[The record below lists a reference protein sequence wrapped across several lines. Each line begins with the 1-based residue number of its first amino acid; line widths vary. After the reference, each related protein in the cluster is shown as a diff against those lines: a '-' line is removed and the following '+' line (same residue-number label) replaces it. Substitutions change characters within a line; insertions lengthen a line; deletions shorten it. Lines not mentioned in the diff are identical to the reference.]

1 MAIPAQLRAI
11 VIASVTMLAAA
22 CSNGRGS
29 VADPAPAE
37 PPALYTVTAEVIGLQ
52 GVGLTLRNNGADEI
66 AITSD
71 GAIEFA
77 TQLPDGATYSVTI
90 ERQPSGPE
98 QSCTIADGAGRVAGS
113 NVVINVSCTTSA
125 PASYLLGGT
134 VTGLTGSGLTLDNG
148 AGETLA
154 IVADGEF
161 AFLAP
166 LPEGASY
173 EVRVSA
179 QPRAPSQ
186 VCTIANATGTIDA
199 NDVTNIRVTC
209 AANSFALGGIVSGL
223 LGEGLE
229 LQNGGVA
236 LAIENNGPFRFPQR
250 IADGV
255 AYEVGVRTQPSNP
268 RQSCSVAN
276 GVGTFAGSDVSNIAV
291 ACTTDR
297 FSIGGTIAGL
307 AGSGLVL
314 EALGAGEVRP
324 EANGLFQFPMTL
336 PSGAPYVIAVKRQPN
351 NPRQTCAITNGS
363 GAVQDADIT
372 NVGVT
377 CVTDRFTIGGR
388 VNGLSGSGLA
398 LQLNGRNDLAIA
410 ANGNFIFDT
419 TLASGTAY
427 EVSVRTQPSTPAQT
441 CTVARGSG
449 TVGSN
454 NVTNVEITCATRTF
468 TLAGTVSGLLGAGL
482 TLQNNGQNP
491 VEVESNGAFQFG
503 REFASG
509 SAYNVTV
516 RTQPSNPTQACVVAN
531 GTGVITTADVTSI
544 AVTCTTSTF
553 SVGGNVNGLAGS
565 GLVLRNNG
573 GDDLAVD
580 ADGGFSFATPLPSG
594 TTYNVSVAVQP
605 TNPTQACVVSNGSG
619 AIGAG
624 NVTNIGVSCTTI
636 EYTVGGTVS
645 GLNGSGLVLQNN
657 GGEPLPIAANGPFVF
672 AGSASAGTPYDVT
685 VLAQPTNPAQ
695 VCTVENGSGSLN
707 GNVTNVQVAC
717 IDVTY
722 SIGGTVA
729 GLGPGRTL
737 LLENNGANMLVL
749 SNDGPFVFPTE
760 IPSGASYSVTIA
772 NMPIDR
778 LCKVANGQGI
788 ALGPVTNVTVT
799 CTPSAL
805 PP

>member
-1 MAIPAQLRAI
+1 
-11 VIASVTMLAAA
+11 
-22 CSNGRGS
+22 
-29 VADPAPAE
+29 
-37 PPALYTVTAEVIGLQ
+37 
-52 GVGLTLRNNGADEI
+52 
-66 AITSD
+66 
-71 GAIEFA
+71 
-77 TQLPDGATYSVTI
+77 
-90 ERQPSGPE
+90 
-98 QSCTIADGAGRVAGS
+98 
-113 NVVINVSCTTSA
+113 
-125 PASYLLGGT
+125 
-134 VTGLTGSGLTLDNG
+134 
-148 AGETLA
+148 
-154 IVADGEF
+154 
-161 AFLAP
+161 
-166 LPEGASY
+166 
-173 EVRVSA
+173 
-179 QPRAPSQ
+179 
-186 VCTIANATGTIDA
+186 
-199 NDVTNIRVTC
+199 
-209 AANSFALGGIVSGL
+209 
-223 LGEGLE
+223 
-229 LQNGGVA
+229 
-236 LAIENNGPFRFPQR
+236 
-250 IADGV
+250 
-255 AYEVGVRTQPSNP
+255 
-268 RQSCSVAN
+268 
-276 GVGTFAGSDVSNIAV
+276 
-291 ACTTDR
+291 
-297 FSIGGTIAGL
+297 
-307 AGSGLVL
+307 
-314 EALGAGEVRP
+314 
-324 EANGLFQFPMTL
+324 
-336 PSGAPYVIAVKRQPN
+336 
-351 NPRQTCAITNGS
+351 
-363 GAVQDADIT
+363 
-372 NVGVT
+372 
-377 CVTDRFTIGGR
+377 
-388 VNGLSGSGLA
+388 
-398 LQLNGRNDLAIA
+398 
-410 ANGNFIFDT
+410 
-419 TLASGTAY
+419 
-427 EVSVRTQPSTPAQT
+427 
-441 CTVARGSG
+441 
-449 TVGSN
+449 
-454 NVTNVEITCATRTF
+454 
-468 TLAGTVSGLLGAGL
+468 
-482 TLQNNGQNP
+482 
-491 VEVESNGAFQFG
+491 
-503 REFASG
+503 
-509 SAYNVTV
+509 V